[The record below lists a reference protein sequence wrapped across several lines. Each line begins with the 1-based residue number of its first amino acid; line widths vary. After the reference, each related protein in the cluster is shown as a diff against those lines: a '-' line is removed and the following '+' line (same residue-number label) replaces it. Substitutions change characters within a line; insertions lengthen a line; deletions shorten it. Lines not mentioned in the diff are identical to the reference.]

1 MDPLIKSQLLYQL
14 SYTPTPVSEAI
25 GPGGE
30 ARNILEKIG
39 LASVVS
45 TAMQDISQAVDFPYL
60 EGFAAGDFVVID
72 AVLGLFCEQ
81 AQIWIALL
89 ETDGDQW
96 IDAVHTIKGAARGIG
111 AFQLGDAC
119 ERAEAIGPA
128 GLADVRRALDATLVE
143 VEAYRRE
150 LAARS

>member
-1 MDPLIKSQLLYQL
+1 MTK
-14 SYTPTPVSEAI
+14 
-25 GPGGE
+25 
-30 ARNILEKIG
+30 
-39 LASVVS
+39 
-45 TAMQDISQAVDFPYL
+45 DISQAVDFPYL

-111 AFQLGDAC
+111 AFPLGEAC
-119 ERAEAIGPA
+119 EHAEAIGPA
-128 GLADVRRALDATLVE
+128 GIGAVRQALDAALLEVE
-143 VEAYRRE
+143 VYRQS
-150 LAARS
+150 LAAKA

>member
-1 MDPLIKSQLLYQL
+1 
-14 SYTPTPVSEAI
+14 
-25 GPGGE
+25 
-30 ARNILEKIG
+30 
-39 LASVVS
+39 
-45 TAMQDISQAVDFPYL
+45 MQDISPAVDFPYL
-60 EGFAAGDFVVID
+60 EGFAARDFVVID

-81 AQIWIALL
+81 AQIWMALL

-128 GLADVRRALDATLVE
+128 GIGAVSQALDAALLE
-143 VEAYRRE
+143 VEAYRQE
-150 LAARS
+150 LAAKA